1 MLNSSNNLTSVFH
14 LAIIASL
21 VLSLNGCGY
30 KAAPFYKQAQETTLE
45 DDNVK
50 FIVKNSSEDNNA
62 TQK

>member
-14 LAIIASL
+14 LVIIASL

-30 KAAPFYKQAQETTLE
+30 KAAPFHTQETTLE
-45 DDNVK
+45 DENVK
-50 FIVKNSSEDNNA
+50 FIIKKQSEDDNA